1 MLTISH
7 LKFDNN
13 QNVWCFQSNEE
24 HSKGV
29 ARLAAFYAR
38 KIGFEDWGTTIS
50 PPMPNSPPSTP
61 FHSSTS

>member
-1 MLTISH
+1 MFTISH
-7 LKFDNN
+7 LKFDEN

-38 KIGFEDWGTTIS
+38 KIGFEDWS
-50 PPMPNSPPSTP
+50 
-61 FHSSTS
+61 